1 MRKKTSEFFFSFC
14 PSLFLLLSPTHP
26 QPQTTHQNTTHPFVR
41 GLPEPVDPPQVVQR
55 HAVPREEAPVH
66 DQRAAASAPALAPTA
81 SAAAA
86 AAPDDVPQRQRAKG
100 LAEEVGQQPP
110 VLGAH
115 LAVEAVYAV
124 HPGRLVVA
132 ARQVQARREQA
143 LVREERQDDLGG
155 EGAPVDKVAVEEV
168 GVFVGGR
175 APGEGEDVEEV
186 IELAVDVAA
195 DLFCCCCVCVC
206 VCGRVGLK
214 KKERKKK

>member
-1 MRKKTSEFFFSFC
+1 M
-14 PSLFLLLSPTHP
+14 
-26 QPQTTHQNTTHPFVR
+26 
-41 GLPEPVDPPQVVQR
+41 
-55 HAVPREEAPVH
+55 H

-195 DLFCCCCVCVC
+195 DLFCCCCCVC